1 MKIMVNAWLSLFL
14 SGRTKNNDYYE
25 YEVYDNVLLQ
35 LDSQDDLL
43 MWGDCVLL
51 CFFLILK
58 IVLIE
63 NWAQTQI
70 HLYYK

>member
-1 MKIMVNAWLSLFL
+1 MVNAWLSLFL

-51 CFFLILK
+51 SFFLILK
-58 IVLIE
+58 KVLVE

>member
-1 MKIMVNAWLSLFL
+1 MVNAWLSLFL

>member
-1 MKIMVNAWLSLFL
+1 MVNAWLSLFL

-35 LDSQDDLL
+35 LNSQDDLL

>member
-1 MKIMVNAWLSLFL
+1 MKIIVNARLSLFL

-51 CFFLILK
+51 SFFLILK
-58 IVLIE
+58 KVLVE

-70 HLYYK
+70 HL